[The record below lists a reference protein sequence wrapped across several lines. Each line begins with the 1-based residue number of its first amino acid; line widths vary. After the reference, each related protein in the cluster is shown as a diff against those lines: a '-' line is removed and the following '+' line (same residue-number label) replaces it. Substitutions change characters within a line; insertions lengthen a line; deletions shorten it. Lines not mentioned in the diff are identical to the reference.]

1 MLAHQPVLLHEAL
14 VSLAVGRDGT
24 FVDCTF
30 GRGGHAA
37 AILAALGPQGR
48 LVALDRDPEAVAAAR
63 ARFAD
68 EPRFRIHHAPFS
80 SLARVLEAEGLMGA
94 VAGIL
99 IDLGVSSPQLNDP
112 ARGFSF
118 REAGP
123 LDMRMDPGTGESAA
137 TLVAR
142 ASERELTEIVRA
154 LGEERF
160 ASRIARA
167 IVAARAIA
175 PIVDTLQLAEIVAR
189 AVPTREPGKHPATRT
204 FQALRLRVNR
214 ELDELDEVLPQCV
227 PALAAHGRLVVIAF
241 HSLEDRIAKRFMR
254 NAARGPLGPDG
265 APLMGARPQLTLV
278 GKAQRPSA
286 AECDA
291 NPRARSAVLRAAERC
306 A

>member
-1 MLAHQPVLLHEAL
+1 VLAHQPVLLHEAL
-14 VSLAVGRDGT
+14 VSLAVARDGAY
-24 FVDCTF
+24 VDCTF

-48 LVALDRDPEAVAAAR
+48 LVALDRDPAAVAAAR
-63 ARFAD
+63 ARFGA

-80 SLARVLEAEGLMGA
+80 ALARVLQAEGLMGA

-99 IDLGVSSPQLNDP
+99 VDLGVSSPQLDDP
-112 ARGFSF
+112 DRGFSF

-123 LDMRMDPGTGESAA
+123 LDMRMDPSGGESAA
-137 TLVAR
+137 ALVAR
-142 ASERELTEIVRA
+142 ASERELVDIIRS

-160 ASRIARA
+160 AARIARA
-167 IVAARAIA
+167 IVAARAAA
-175 PIVDTLQLAEIVAR
+175 PIVDTLQLAEVVAR

-204 FQALRLRVNR
+204 FQALRLQVNR
-214 ELDELDEVLPQCV
+214 ELDELSELLPQCV
-227 PALAAHGRLVVIAF
+227 AALAPGGRLAVIAF
-241 HSLEDRIAKRFMR
+241 HSLEDRIVKRYLR

-265 APLMGARPQLTLV
+265 APLPQARPQLALV
-278 GKAQRPSA
+278 GKAQRPSS
-286 AECDA
+286 AEATA

>member
-1 MLAHQPVLLHEAL
+1 VLAHQPVLLHEAL

-24 FVDCTF
+24 YVDCTF

-48 LVALDRDPEAVAAAR
+48 LVALDRDPQAVASAR
-63 ARFAD
+63 ERFAG

-80 SLARVLEAEGLMGA
+80 SLARVLEAESLMGA

-99 IDLGVSSPQLNDP
+99 IDLGVSSPQLDDP

-123 LDMRMDPGTGESAA
+123 LDMRMDPSSGESAA
-137 TLVAR
+137 ALVAR
-142 ASERELTEIVRA
+142 ASERELVEIIRS

-160 ASRIARA
+160 AARIARA
-167 IVAARAIA
+167 IVAARTAT

-227 PALAAHGRLVVIAF
+227 PALAARGRLVVIAF
-241 HSLEDRIAKRFMR
+241 HSLEDRIVKRFMR

-265 APLMGARPQLTLV
+265 APLPGARPTLTLV
-278 GKAQRPSA
+278 GKAQRPGS